1 MKKLATVALLG
12 SLATAGLAVP
22 AQAGCLT
29 GAAVGGLAGHMV
41 GHGVMGAAAGCA
53 VGHHRATRRNDEYNS
68 TRYNDDRGVR
78 GGEYR
83 TGPDRDR
90 YGRDAYRDDLPR

>member
-1 MKKLATVALLG
+1 MRKLAIVGLLG
-12 SLATAGLAVP
+12 SLATAGIALP

-29 GAAVGGLAGHMV
+29 GAAVGGLAGHVV

-53 VGHHRATRRNDEYNS
+53 VGHHRSARRSDEYNS
-68 TRYNDDRGVR
+68 TRYNDGRGGR

-83 TGPDRDR
+83 TGPDRQQ
-90 YGRDAYRDDLPR
+90 YGRDAYRDDMPR